1 MQLPETAIEPKPFMQ
16 AFLPGNRD
24 DQPRRPDGA
33 IQQALVL
40 MNDSFLVG
48 KLTSTGS
55 GATQSLLSKALAG
68 TNANLIY
75 LLYINILSRNPTA
88 AETQAANT
96 LLASGNLTQKAQ
108 ELMWTLY
115 NKVDFMFNY

>member
-1 MQLPETAIEPKPFMQ
+1 MQ

-40 MNDSFLVG
+40 MNDSTVMNKLV
-48 KLTSTGS
+48 TSAA
-55 GATQSLLSKALAG
+55 GAASESLLSSALSL
-68 TNANLIY
+68 TRNQDLVNM
-75 LLYINILSRNPTA
+75 LYINILSRFPTTAENTTA
-88 AETQAANT
+88 AT
-96 LLASGNLTQKAQ
+96 LLGTATGTTRTQKAQ